1 MKTKL
6 TPLPERG
13 HSCPQQVPNT
23 MRLAPLPLQRFGGL
37 VASALIVLLAGC
49 ATPERNPSAPRTE
62 KGYADFYPDPAREI
76 YWEIDLWDA
85 STSQFK
91 SFYTKFGAP
100 KLGFLRLELPP
111 GRDRCR
117 ITVLN
122 LATKGPVEVEVEI
135 VPEKIT
141 PVRLQYEAVGE
152 TYVRSVD
159 DKVAHGG
166 RRREVTDYQHQIY
179 RLSAATQLPEAYQP
193 KQKMP
198 YAR

>member
-1 MKTKL
+1 MPPAL
-6 TPLPERG
+6 
-13 HSCPQQVPNT
+13 
-23 MRLAPLPLQRFGGL
+23 LPLQRFGGL
-37 VASALIVLLAGC
+37 VTSALLLLLAGC
-49 ATPERNPSAPRTE
+49 ATPEVNPSAPRTD

-85 STSQFK
+85 QASQFK
-91 SFYTKFGAP
+91 SFYSKFGAP
-100 KLGFLRLELPP
+100 DHGILRLELAP
-111 GRDRCR
+111 GRHRCR

-122 LATKGPVEVEVEI
+122 LATKGPVQAEVEI

-141 PVRLQYEAVGE
+141 PVRVQYEAAGD

-159 DKVAHGG
+159 DKLAHGG

-179 RLSAATQLPEAYQP
+179 RLSAVAQAPEAYHP

-198 YAR
+198 YAH